1 MEFDARTYAV
11 IGAAQEVHTVLGCG
25 YLERV
30 YQLALANELRRRGIP
45 FEAEVEA
52 QVVYKGDRLDCH
64 YRFDLLCFGEVL
76 VELKALPGLGP
87 VEESQVLNY
96 LKAGPLDVGLLLN
109 FGAPRLEVRRYSSA
123 RLLSMKEQSPSV
135 PSVPSVTSVD

>member
-1 MEFDARTYAV
+1 M
-11 IGAAQEVHTVLGCG
+11 LGCG

-45 FEAEVEA
+45 FKAEVETP
-52 QVVYKGDRLDCH
+52 VLYKGDLLDCS

-87 VEESQVLNY
+87 VEEAQVLNY

-109 FGAPRLEVRRYSSA
+109 FGTTRLEVRRFSSP
-123 RLLSMKEQSPSV
+123 RLLRPRGPS